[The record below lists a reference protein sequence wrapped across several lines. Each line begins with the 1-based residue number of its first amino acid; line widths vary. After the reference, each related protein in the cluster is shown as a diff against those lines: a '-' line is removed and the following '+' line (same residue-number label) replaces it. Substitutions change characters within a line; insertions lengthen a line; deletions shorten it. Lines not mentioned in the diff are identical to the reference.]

1 MTEPILEVEGLV
13 KVFVASSGVVRAVDD
28 VSFSIARG
36 EAFGLVGESGSG
48 KSTTARCIL
57 RLLEPTAGKVRL
69 DGEDLLA
76 VSGDRLRAL
85 RRRIQI
91 VFQDPYASLNPRMKV
106 RDLVAEGLIVHGIER
121 NQHAR
126 DVRVRELIEL
136 VGLDASALP
145 RYPHAFSGGQR
156 QRIAIAR
163 ALAVEPDI
171 LVCDEPVSSL
181 DVSIQA
187 QILNLF
193 ADLRERLGLTILLI
207 AHDLAIVRHLCDR
220 VAVMEAG
227 RIVEV
232 GSTTGIYSAPQHAY
246 TRELLLSTPVPDPV
260 IERERR
266 RSRRAMSEPMVAL

>member
-1 MTEPILEVEGLV
+1 MAKPLLSVDRLSVTFNRRHTV
-13 KVFVASSGVVRAVDD
+13 VDD
-28 VSFSIARG
+28 ISFSIARG